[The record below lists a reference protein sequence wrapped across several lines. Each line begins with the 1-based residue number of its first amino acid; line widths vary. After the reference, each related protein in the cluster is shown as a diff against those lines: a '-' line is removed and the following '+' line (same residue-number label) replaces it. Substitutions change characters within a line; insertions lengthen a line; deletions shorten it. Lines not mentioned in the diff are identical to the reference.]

1 MSPIRRALSFF
12 ALTIAVGVSCTGA
25 AAESLKRSDLVNC
38 ALRIRYE
45 RMEGSSLITG
55 HGTAFG
61 VDLTPYGISS
71 RRLMLSAA
79 HNVLDEKN
87 QPYAT
92 LKVEVKEG
100 SREYWTRCRVVASDP
115 EMDLCLVEAGDDLPL
130 IATLDNTDMAPGAR
144 VVLAGSP
151 RGIPVA
157 TFEGEVIR
165 RFDSG
170 TIRSSARVVFDHGDS
185 GGPFFNSNTL
195 KVIGVAVAG
204 VPKNGDL
211 DHNIGLFVPLTG
223 IDSFLQANLP
233 KARNRTVVSTIAQK
247 PVVEKKIESVV
258 EVDPPTRTVAIVEG
272 PRDSVE
278 IVDVDSLKP
287 AAIPAKSPDF
297 KTQDVKSRGVATS
310 SEEKHSPVVPIPA
323 VEKKRELPP
332 PTLEVTAVPPAVA
345 KKRDA
350 PTLEVAPQDKPVT
363 AKIPTPERSNAA
375 TYMIKPGDSLTK
387 IAKVHGCTL
396 SELMTANDIKDPNLI
411 KVGYKLTIPAK

>member
-1 MSPIRRALSFF
+1 MSPIRRALSLF
-12 ALTIAVGVSCTGA
+12 ALIIAVGVCCTGA

-45 RMEGSSLITG
+45 RMEGGSLITG

-61 VDLTPYGISS
+61 VDLSPYGISS

-100 SREYWTRCRVVASDP
+100 SREYWSRCRVVASDP

-185 GGPFFNSNTL
+185 GGPFFNANNL

-223 IDSFLQANLP
+223 IDSFLQANLS
-233 KARNRTVVSTIAQK
+233 KARGGRAPTVVASIVPKPIA
-247 PVVEKKIESVV
+247 EKKVEAVV
-258 EVDPPTRTVAIVEG
+258 DVEPPTRTPVNLDT
-272 PRDSVE
+272 PRDTAE
-278 IVDVDSLKP
+278 IVDLDLPKALSST
-287 AAIPAKSPDF
+287 AQAPDF
-297 KTQDVKSRGVATS
+297 KKGRASA
-310 SEEKHSPVVPIPA
+310 EEKHSPVVPIPA
-323 VEKKRELPP
+323 VDKKRELPP
-332 PTLEVTAVPPAVA
+332 PTLEVAPVPPAVA

-350 PTLEVAPQDKPVT
+350 PTLEVAPQEKPVT
-363 AKIPTPERSNAA
+363 AKIPTPERSNAT

-396 SELMTANDIKDPNLI
+396 SELMSANDIKDPNLI